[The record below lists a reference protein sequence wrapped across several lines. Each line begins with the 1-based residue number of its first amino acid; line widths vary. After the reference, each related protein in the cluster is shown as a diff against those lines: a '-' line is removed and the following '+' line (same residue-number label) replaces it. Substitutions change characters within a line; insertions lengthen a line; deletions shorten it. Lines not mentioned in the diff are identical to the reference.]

1 MMAEYGIRTIDN
13 ISANDLYNKYL
24 GWIDEYN
31 TNPEYVA
38 EFISRVGVKIDKP
51 NAVLSE
57 AHLEFIENADLNAP
71 DWQKAKETSIPVELK
86 YYALGQ
92 AFTRRFIHTSTSYEL
107 DERTKKAIAADQRLV
122 MKKYFGTM
130 LMKTA
135 SGFYRGTGFAPPKY
149 KNNTFASSHQHY
161 VLSNLG
167 AGDAAWDID
176 DVRWVKEHI
185 LEHGYSALNL
195 HLYANSN
202 TIRTIEGW
210 ATWSASSTPTVPTR
224 LTDRLSTEG
233 FAQGVSIEGFVLH
246 HEEWIPDDY
255 MLFLSHDEPCLTER
269 VHPNP
274 SARGL
279 MLITGKNSNCQLED
293 SYYER
298 AIGTAV
304 ISKGAGVVM
313 YNTTG
318 AAWADPEGFNFD

>member
-1 MMAEYGIRTIDN
+1 MAEHGIRTIDN
-13 ISANDLYNKYL
+13 VSSNDLYNKYL
-24 GWIDEYN
+24 GWIDEFN

-38 EFISRVGVKIDKP
+38 EFIRRVGVKIDKP

-57 AHLEFIENADLNAP
+57 AHLEFVESADLNMP
-71 DWQKAKETSIPVELK
+71 DWQKAKEISLPVELK

-92 AFTRRFIHTSTSYEL
+92 AFTRRFINSSSSYEL

-122 MKKYFGTM
+122 MKKYFGIM
-130 LMKTA
+130 LTKTS
-135 SGFYRGTGFAPPKY
+135 SGFYHGSTYTPPKY
-149 KNNTFASSHQHY
+149 KNNEFTSSHQHF

-167 AGDAAWDID
+167 VGDAEWDID
-176 DVRWVKEHI
+176 DIRWVKENI

-202 TIRTIEGW
+202 TIRDIEGW
-210 ATWSASSTPTVPTR
+210 ATWTASPSATVSTS
-224 LTDRLSTEG
+224 LTDTLATEG

-255 MLFLSHDEPCLTER
+255 MLFLSQDEPCIAER

-279 MLITGKNSNCQLED
+279 QLISGRNSNCQLED

-304 ISKGAGVVM
+304 IGKGAGLVM

-318 AAWADPEGFNFD
+318 SSWADPIGFDFD

>member
-1 MMAEYGIRTIDN
+1 MAEHGIRTIDN
-13 ISANDLYNKYL
+13 ISSNDLYNKYL

-31 TNPEYVA
+31 TNPEYVS
-38 EFISRVGVKIDKP
+38 EFIRRVGVRIDRP

-57 AHLEFIENADLNAP
+57 AHLEFVETADLNMP
-71 DWQKAKETSIPVELK
+71 DWQKAKETSLPVDLK

-92 AFTRRFIHTSTSYEL
+92 AFTRRFINSSMSYEL

-130 LMKTA
+130 LKKSS
-135 SGFYRGTGFAPPKY
+135 SGFYHGSTYTPPMY
-149 KNNTFASSHQHY
+149 KNNTFENTHQHY

-167 AGDAAWDID
+167 DGDAAWGID
-176 DVRWVKEHI
+176 DIRWIKEHI

-195 HLYANSN
+195 HLFANAN
-202 TIRTIEGW
+202 TIRDIEGW
-210 ATWSASSTPTVPTR
+210 ATWTASANPTVPTS
-224 LTDRLSTEG
+224 LTDTLATEG

-246 HEEWIPDDY
+246 HEEWLPDDF
-255 MLFLSHDEPCLTER
+255 MLFVSLDEPCVAER
-269 VHPNP
+269 VHSNAT
-274 SARGL
+274 ARGL
-279 MLITGKNSNCQLED
+279 NLIPGRNSNCQLED

-304 ISKGAGVVM
+304 TGKGAGVVM

-318 AAWADPEGFNFD
+318 GSWSDPDGFDFD

>member
-1 MMAEYGIRTIDN
+1 MAEYGIRTIDN

-31 TNPEYVA
+31 TNPEYVS
-38 EFISRVGVKIDKP
+38 EFINRVGIKIDKP

-57 AHLEFIENADLNAP
+57 AHLEFIENADLNVP
-71 DWQKAKETSIPVELK
+71 DWQKAKETSIPLELK

-92 AFTRRFIHTSTSYEL
+92 AFTRRFINSSSSYEL

-130 LMKTA
+130 LKKTA
-135 SGFYRGTGFAPPKY
+135 SGFYRGTGFTPPKF
-149 KNNTFASSHQHY
+149 KNNTFDSTHQHY
-161 VLSNLG
+161 IMSNLG
-167 AGDAAWDID
+167 VGDAEWDID
-176 DVRWVKEHI
+176 DIRWVKENI

-202 TIRTIEGW
+202 TIRDIEGW
-210 ATWSASSTPTVPTR
+210 GSWYASANTTVPSR
-224 LTDRLSTEG
+224 LTDTLSTEG

-246 HEEWIPDDY
+246 HEEWLPDNY
-255 MLFLSHDEPCLTER
+255 MLFLSHDEPCVAER
-269 VHPNP
+269 IHPNP

-279 MLITGKNSNCQLED
+279 MLIPGKNSNCQLED

-298 AIGTAV
+298 AIGCAV

-318 AAWADPEGFNFD
+318 STWADPDGFDFD

>member
-1 MMAEYGIRTIDN
+1 MAEYGIRTIDN
-13 ISANDLYNKYL
+13 ISANSLYNKFL

-31 TNPEYVA
+31 ANPEFVSD
-38 EFISRVGVKIDKP
+38 FIRRVGVIIDRP

-57 AHLEFIENADLNAP
+57 APLEFIESADLNMP
-71 DWQKAKETSIPVELK
+71 DWQKGKEIIIPVDLK

-92 AFTRRFIHTSTSYEL
+92 AFSRRFIQSNTSLVL
-107 DERTKKAIAADQRLV
+107 DERTKKAIAADQRLI

-130 LMKTA
+130 LKKA
-135 SGFYRGTGFAPPKY
+135 AAGFYDGTSYTPPNY
-149 KNNTFASSHQHY
+149 KNNTFDSSHLHY
-161 VLSNLG
+161 EMSHLG

-176 DVRWVKEHI
+176 DIRWAKEHI

-195 HLYANSN
+195 HLYANAN
-202 TIRTIEGW
+202 TIRSIEGW
-210 ATWSASSTPTVPTR
+210 ATWTASATPTVPTR
-224 LTDRLSTEG
+224 LTDTLATEG

-255 MLFLSHDEPCLTER
+255 MLFVSLDEPCVAQR
-269 VHPNP
+269 VHPNS

-279 MLITGKNSNCQLED
+279 MLIPGRNSNCQLED

-298 AIGTAV
+298 AIGTSV
-304 ISKGAGVVM
+304 IGKGAGIVM

-318 AAWADPEGFNFD
+318 AAWADPDGFDFD

>member
-1 MMAEYGIRTIDN
+1 MAEYGIRTIDN
-13 ISANDLYNKYL
+13 FSSSDLYNRYL

-31 TNPEYVA
+31 TNPEYMP
-38 EFISRVGVKIDKP
+38 EFIRRVGVKIDKP

-57 AHLEFIENADLNAP
+57 AHLEFVENADVNMP
-71 DWQKAKETSIPVELK
+71 DWQKATETAIPVDLK

-92 AFTRRFIHTSTSYEL
+92 AFTRRFISMSSSYEL

-130 LMKTA
+130 LRKTA
-135 SGFYRGTGFAPPKY
+135 SGFYHGSVYTPPKY
-149 KNNTFASSHQHY
+149 KNNSFGTDHLHY
-161 VLSNLG
+161 VLSHLG
-167 AGDAAWDID
+167 AGDAAWTID

-195 HLYANSN
+195 HLYVNSS
-202 TIRTIEGW
+202 TIRDIEGW
-210 ATWSASSTPTVPTR
+210 ATWTASANTTAPTR
-224 LTDRLSTEG
+224 LTDTLSTEG
-233 FAQGVSIEGFVLH
+233 FAKGVSIEGFVLH

-255 MLFLSHDEPCLTER
+255 MLFVSLDEPCVVER

-279 MLITGKNSNCQLED
+279 MLIPGRNSNCQLED

-304 ISKGAGVVM
+304 IGKGEGVVLH
-313 YNTTG
+313 NTTG
-318 AAWADPEGFNFD
+318 AAWTDPSGFGFD